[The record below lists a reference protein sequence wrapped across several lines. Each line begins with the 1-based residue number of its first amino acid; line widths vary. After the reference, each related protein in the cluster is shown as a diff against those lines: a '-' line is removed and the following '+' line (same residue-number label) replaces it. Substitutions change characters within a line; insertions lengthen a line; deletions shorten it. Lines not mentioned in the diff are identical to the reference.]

1 MANIK
6 DCVVIEQD
14 LLNEIVIQLGLS
26 RNTELSNKLLF
37 NHRKLKPIV
46 EDAYFKEDY
55 LFELTPADFNDYLNE
70 TEI

>member
-1 MANIK
+1 MAKIK

-37 NHRKLKPIV
+37 NHVKLQYIIK
-46 EDAYFKEDY
+46 DAWKQKNTT
-55 LFELTPADFNDYLNE
+55 LFDYLNE
-70 TEI
+70 KEI